1 MILYSDG
8 IEAKIGDIVY
18 LANGDHSGKVQ
29 FVIESADELTEW
41 ELDTP
46 GLIID
51 TSFGGYVFY
60 DEAQLKQDQVKLQLR
75 SSA

>member
-18 LANGDHSGKVQ
+18 LANGYHSGKVQ